1 MAQYQLPGGPYF
13 VGTAARQT
21 MLPGFGYV
29 LDTTSPGGGG
39 AVTVTGQSV
48 TQATQSTAGAIT
60 QTHLLAGAPCIQA
73 NQSGSAAVTQTHV
86 LTGQSVT
93 QANICTAG
101 AVGAVTPHAL
111 AGAACSQAN
120 GSTTGAVTQTHVL
133 AGAACQQVNT
143 GAAGAVT
150 QVHLLAGAPS
160 QQVNTSTAGAVSAV
174 PVITLTGA
182 AYSQANTSTAGAITQ
197 THVLMAAPVAVD
209 NIASASAIVQT
220 HMLAGANCSQGN
232 TSTGGAVSDSSGPGI
247 DWAVTGARAIV
258 PPAST
263 RAIVPHFD
271 AVAIVPAANTRAIV
285 PASGDDMDPIK
296 TVEQY
301 RQDREV
307 YEIDFGAKYLTQAND
322 TAATLKAV
330 GSDAGITVTPQVAV
344 GGALSSGVVKL
355 AVDDP
360 TAAGEYKVWAQI
372 ATTAGRERTGVIVV
386 RVDDL

>member
-1 MAQYQLPGGPYF
+1 MAQHQIAGGPYF
-13 VGTAARQT
+13 IGTGARQT
-21 MLPGFGYV
+21 MLPGFGHV
-29 LDTTSPGGGG
+29 LDVTSAGGGG

-48 TQATQSTAGAIT
+48 TQTTQSTAGAIS
-60 QTHLLAGAPCIQA
+60 QTHLLAGAPCTQT
-73 NQSGSAAVTQTHV
+73 NQSSSAAVTQMHV
-86 LTGQSVT
+86 LAGQSVT
-93 QANICTAG
+93 QANTCTTG
-101 AVGAVTPHAL
+101 AVGAITPHIL

-120 GSTTGAVTQTHVL
+120 GST
-133 AGAACQQVNT
+133 
-143 GAAGAVT
+143 AGAVT
-150 QVHLLAGAPS
+150 QVHLLASAAS
-160 QQVNTSTAGAVSAV
+160 QQANTSTAGAVSAV

-182 AYSQANTSTAGAITQ
+182 ACSQANTSTSAPVTQ
-197 THVLMAAPVAVD
+197 VHVLMAAPVAVD
-209 NIASASAIVQT
+209 HIASASAVVQT
-220 HMLAGANCSQGN
+220 HMLAGANCSQVN
-232 TSTGGAVSDSSGPGI
+232 TSTAGAVSDSTGPVI
-247 DWAVTGARAIV
+247 DWAVTGGRAIV

-271 AVAIVPAANTRAIV
+271 AVAIVPAATIRAIV

-301 RQDREV
+301 KQDREV

-360 TAAGEYKVWAQI
+360 TAVGEYKVWAQI

-386 RVDDL
+386 RVEDL